1 MKTPQDALREF
12 DLKDISVAERAPYKM
27 SRTFNPEMKVLTPLP
42 RVRGLSK
49 PVFAAPTL
57 RLPLV
62 GHQLQA
68 GFPSPADDYV
78 EGELDINDLLIR
90 HKAATFFC
98 RVKGNSMEAAGIFNG
113 DLLIVDRAVTPASG
127 QIIVASVDGDFVVK
141 RLVLTG
147 TEIRLEAASPEY
159 APIILKDGQE
169 LTIWGVVTGS
179 VRQFR

>member
-1 MKTPQDALREF
+1 MKAL
-12 DLKDISVAERAPYKM
+12 M
-27 SRTFNPEMKVLTPLP
+27 PLP
-42 RVRGLSK
+42 RVRGLYM
-49 PVFAAPTL
+49 PVFTAPTL

-62 GHQLQA
+62 GHQLRA

-78 EGELDINDLLIR
+78 EGELDLNELLIR

-113 DLLIVDRAVTPASG
+113 DLLIVDRAVTPVSG
-127 QIIVASVDGDFVVK
+127 QIVVASVDGEFVVK
-141 RLVLTG
+141 RLMRDG
-147 TEIRLEAASPEY
+147 AEIHLEAASPEY

>member
-1 MKTPQDALREF
+1 MKAL
-12 DLKDISVAERAPYKM
+12 I
-27 SRTFNPEMKVLTPLP
+27 PLP
-42 RVRGLSK
+42 RACGLYK
-49 PVFAAPTL
+49 PVFTAPAL

-62 GHQLQA
+62 GYPLWA

-78 EGELDINDLLIR
+78 EGELDLNELLIR

-127 QIIVASVDGDFVVK
+127 QIVVASIDGEFVVK
-141 RLVLTG
+141 RLVRAG
-147 TEIRLEAASPEY
+147 TELRLEAASPEY
-159 APIILKDGQE
+159 APILLQDGQE

>member
-1 MKTPQDALREF
+1 MKAL
-12 DLKDISVAERAPYKM
+12 M
-27 SRTFNPEMKVLTPLP
+27 PLP
-42 RVRGLSK
+42 RTRGLYK
-49 PVFAAPTL
+49 PVFTAPTL

-62 GHQLQA
+62 GHRLRA

-78 EGELDINDLLIR
+78 EGELDLNELLIR

-98 RVKGNSMEAAGIFNG
+98 RVVGNSMEAAGIFNG

-127 QIIVASVDGDFVVK
+127 QIVVASVDSDFVVK
-141 RLVLTG
+141 RLVCDG
-147 TEIRLEAASPEY
+147 AEIRLEAASPEY
-159 APIILKDGQE
+159 TPIILKDGQE